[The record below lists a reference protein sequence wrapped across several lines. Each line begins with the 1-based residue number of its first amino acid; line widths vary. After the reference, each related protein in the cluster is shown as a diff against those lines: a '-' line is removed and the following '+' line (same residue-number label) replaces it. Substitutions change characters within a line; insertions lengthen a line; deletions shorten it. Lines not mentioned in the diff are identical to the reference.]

1 MTKIIVYIIKPVN
14 AHRAP
19 NVICL
24 ILCFYR
30 SILVTFC
37 VLLQTSS
44 VSEAQML
51 ILKRN
56 ILHDYWLFCN
66 ASVDSSRLHF
76 TFVAFCHFVCHS
88 LTIAKNNVT
97 TMLTIQ
103 SSWPDSGQI
112 LHHQYGISVVD
123 AHCLS
128 WQNIPSGKKWRETAV
143 FAGYPNSFIVQ
154 LDTTSTQS
162 HLQLGNGQKMYM

>member
-1 MTKIIVYIIKPVN
+1 MMKIIVYIIKPVN

-24 ILCFYR
+24 ILCFSR
-30 SILVTFC
+30 SILVNFC

-44 VSEAQML
+44 SEAQML

-56 ILHDYWLFCN
+56 IFREYWLFCDT
-66 ASVDSSRLHF
+66 SVDSSCLHL

-97 TMLTIQ
+97 TTLTIQ
-103 SSWPDSGQI
+103 TIPDQI
-112 LHHQYGISVVD
+112 LDRFYITSMEFLLLMHTVFHGKTSLVARNEERQ
-123 AHCLS
+123 LS
-128 WQNIPSGKKWRETAV
+128 
-143 FAGYPNSFIVQ
+143 
-154 LDTTSTQS
+154 
-162 HLQLGNGQKMYM
+162 LQANPTVS

>member
-1 MTKIIVYIIKPVN
+1 MKWGGDNIPNSSLSKQLSLCSPLGTFHQERCLSLSDRNSILMTKINDYIIKPVN
-14 AHRAP
+14 PHRAP

-24 ILCFYR
+24 ILCFSR
-30 SILVTFC
+30 SILVNFC
-37 VLLQTSS
+37 VLLRTSS
-44 VSEAQML
+44 SEAQML

-56 ILHDYWLFCN
+56 IFHEYWLFCDT
-66 ASVDSSRLHF
+66 SVDSSCLHL

-112 LHHQYGISVVD
+112 LHHQYRNSVTD

-128 WQNIPSGKKWRETAV
+128 
-143 FAGYPNSFIVQ
+143 
-154 LDTTSTQS
+154 
-162 HLQLGNGQKMYM
+162 